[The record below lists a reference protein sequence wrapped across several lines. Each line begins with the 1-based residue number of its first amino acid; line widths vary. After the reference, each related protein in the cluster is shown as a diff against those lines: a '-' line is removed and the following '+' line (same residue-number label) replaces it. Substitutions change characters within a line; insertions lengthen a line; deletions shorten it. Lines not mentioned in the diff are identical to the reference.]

1 MNTTL
6 FPLET
11 LERIFN
17 YAQLYPGSTLEEAVS
32 EVWVPEI
39 VETPGVKQ
47 YYYGDDDALFCFEA
61 AKEEKEAGGSKYATF
76 GDFFGEFRPVI
87 REEQFI

>member
-17 YAQLYPGSTLEEAVS
+17 YAQRFPESTLEEAVS
-32 EVWVPEI
+32 EFGAPEI
-39 VETPGVKQ
+39 SETPGMKQ
-47 YYYGDDDALFCFEA
+47 YYYGDDDALFCFGA
-61 AKEEKEAGGSKYATF
+61 AKEEKESGGLKYATF
-76 GDFFGEFRPVI
+76 ADFFAEFRPLI